1 MNGLGVVRGGWGIL
15 ALSLPD
21 LVAGRVLHVPPD
33 RRTRAV
39 IRVLGARHCTQ
50 AVLSGGTPTP
60 RVLAVGAGVDAVHG
74 LTMLVLAVLD
84 RPHRRLA
91 LTSAALA
98 AAFAAA
104 GVASASR
111 PARTRAAP

>member
-1 MNGLGVVRGGWGIL
+1 MNGLGVVRGGWGIV

-21 LVAGRVLHVPPD
+21 LVVGRVLHAPLD
-33 RRTRAV
+33 RRTRTV
-39 IRVLGARHCTQ
+39 IRVLGARHCAQ

-60 RVLAVGAGVDAVHG
+60 RVLATGAGVDAVHG

-84 RPHRRLA
+84 PPRRRLA

-104 GVASASR
+104 GVISASR
-111 PARTRAAP
+111 PPRTRPVP